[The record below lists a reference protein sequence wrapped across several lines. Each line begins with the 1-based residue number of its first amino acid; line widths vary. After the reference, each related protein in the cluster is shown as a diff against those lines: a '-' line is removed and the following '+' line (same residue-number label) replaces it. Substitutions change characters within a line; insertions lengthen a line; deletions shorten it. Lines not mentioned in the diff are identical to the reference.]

1 VHDDPKAGAVLNAAL
16 AVFGRYGF
24 KKTSMEAIAKAAGIS
39 RPGLYLMYPNKEELY
54 RATITG
60 VMLRAQT
67 AAETALSDQS
77 LDLPTK
83 LVTALDE
90 LIGQY
95 VESEV
100 ARDIDQLIQ
109 DSSPQL
115 QPLTVEYGERALAT
129 IAAAV
134 AAEAPSRLLTED
146 LTADHVTDILFS
158 AALQWKYF
166 AKDRD
171 DFRIR
176 VARLVTLVLRA
187 A

>member
-1 VHDDPKAGAVLNAAL
+1 MHDDPKAGAVLNAAL

-24 KKTSMEAIAKAAGIS
+24 RKTSMEAVAKAAGIS
-39 RPGLYLMYPNKEELY
+39 RPGLYLLYPNKEELY

-60 VMLRAQT
+60 VMQRAQA
-67 AAETALSDQS
+67 AAEAALADKS
-77 LDLPTK
+77 LDLQAK
-83 LVTALDE
+83 LVTAIDE

-115 QPLTVEYGERALAT
+115 QPLTVEYGDRALAT
-129 IAAAV
+129 LAATI
-134 AAEAPSRLLTED
+134 AAEAPPGLLAED
-146 LTADHVTDILFS
+146 LTAEQVTDILFS

-166 AKDRD
+166 AKDRG
-171 DFRIR
+171 DFRSR
-176 VARLVTLVLRA
+176 VARLVKLVLRA